1 MFNWC
6 IKNCEVLKTQ
16 PTYPGR
22 GFFSS
27 VCKPSVILSVLLQP
41 QVIYMRAYR
50 KTKVKPHV
58 LSFELQAD
66 LLGLD
71 REDTGVQYDFW
82 RNQKPKE
89 EQEIDINIWMHV
101 TSTTDE
107 VKETPKPRVIKSNSL
122 FCKRLI
128 LSRLF
133 HSASLPSHP
142 VAVHSFLCC

>member
-1 MFNWC
+1 MHKKLWGSENTAY
-6 IKNCEVLKTQ
+6 ISRK
-16 PTYPGR
+16 GI
-22 GFFSS
+22 FSS

-66 LLGLD
+66 PLGLD

-142 VAVHSFLCC
+142 VAVHSFLRC